1 MKALLAFEYLHLTL
15 LTSKHFWSSTAK
27 RRCSILHNSWSR
39 RGFVL
44 KLKKS
49 HWKKTHTAPH
59 SSSGVIH
66 VSKSHAITNWFEDTL
81 LVWSSWWTCFLLC
94 RHSEGFILKKKKN
107 INNIFSN
114 QFEISGLPGTW
125 STPDEWCM
133 YPPYVLFCYC
143 FFNVL
148 KQVPICF
155 SCLGGCCSA
164 ALLWM
169 SRHILWTTKLHLPFL
184 QHGGDYNDQ
193 L

>member
-94 RHSEGFILKKKKN
+94 RHSEGFILE
-107 INNIFSN
+107 S
-114 QFEISGLPGTW
+114 
-125 STPDEWCM
+125 M